1 MNQPQQIGI
10 LLANL
15 GTPDEPTPSAVKRY
29 LKQFLSDPR
38 VIDLPK
44 FKWQAI
50 LNCIILPRRSP
61 KVAKLYQSVWSE
73 EGSPLLAIS
82 RQQQR
87 AVQRYF
93 DAKAKMWWWNWECL
107 TAIQVLKVRPITSSS
122 RG

>member
-1 MNQPQQIGI
+1 M
-10 LLANL
+10 
-15 GTPDEPTPSAVKRY
+15 KRY

-73 EGSPLLAIS
+73 EGSSLTMAIS
-82 RQQQR
+82 QQQR

-93 DAKAKMWWWNWECL
+93 DAKGKMWWWNWECL
-107 TAIQVLKVRPITSSS
+107 YGNPSIESATDNLIKYI
-122 RG
+122 G